1 MINPYTFPQNGTEGA
16 TLLDLFAALAME
28 KLIERYLIQAA
39 DYKTYNYNEV
49 ARRSYSQARAM
60 LEERENWVQ

>member
-28 KLIERYLIQAA
+28 KLIEMYLTQTANH
-39 DYKTYNYNEV
+39 KTNYDEI
-49 ARRSYSQARAM
+49 ARKAYSQGRAM
-60 LEERENWVQ
+60 IEERENWVQ